1 MDTIASRGDVCPF
14 DIMTEKRALIDKFM
28 LRLPDGMRARIRAAA
43 KKNGRSMNAEI
54 VALLEDQ
61 FPDETQELPT
71 LAEIEHWQD
80 YIFEAEDQGTF
91 ENRLAWANAEI
102 ESSGWEFKLEA
113 DDGNPSLV
121 LVLRKSL
128 RR

>member
-1 MDTIASRGDVCPF
+1 
-14 DIMTEKRALIDKFM
+14 MTEKRALIDKFM

-61 FPDETQELPT
+61 FPDETKELPT

-128 RR
+128 SR